1 MTANVSCTM
10 PDASN
15 KSDEASDVQEKDAES
30 VDGKQIAELKM
41 AGTKEEMRS
50 SADNALIDQDDQD
63 DEVKVEADCNY
74 CEDARDK
81 SGLLDKPNELAYM
94 R

>member
-1 MTANVSCTM
+1 M

-30 VDGKQIAELKM
+30 VDGKQIAELKT

-50 SADNALIDQDDQD
+50 SARECVD
-63 DEVKVEADCNY
+63 
-74 CEDARDK
+74 
-81 SGLLDKPNELAYM
+81 
-94 R
+94 